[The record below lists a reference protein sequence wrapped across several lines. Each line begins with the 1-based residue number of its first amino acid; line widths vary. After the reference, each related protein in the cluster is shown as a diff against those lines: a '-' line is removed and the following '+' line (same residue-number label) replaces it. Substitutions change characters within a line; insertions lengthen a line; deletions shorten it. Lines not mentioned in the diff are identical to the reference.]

1 MLLKYF
7 YDEALAH
14 ASYLVGCQ
22 RTGEAFVIDPARTI
36 TPYLEAAAAE
46 KLTITGCVETH
57 IHADYVSGS
66 CELAKQTEA
75 TIYLSD
81 DGPADWKYEFGP
93 EYSVQRL
100 KEGDRIAIG
109 KIQLTTMHTPGHTPE
124 SISLLLT
131 DFGSGANEPMGI
143 FTGDFIFVGA
153 VGRPDLLEEA
163 AGISGSADQ
172 GARELFRS
180 IEKFNSL
187 PDYLQ
192 VWPAHGAGSACGK
205 GLGAIPSSTV
215 GYEKRFNPA
224 LQFTNKEGFVRFILD
239 DQPEAPPYFGL
250 MKKLNKLGP
259 KIIGDFRP
267 KKLTPQQLD
276 SLDQDC
282 NVIDT
287 AEFEQFAS
295 QHVPGTINLPIKYL
309 ASQGGWL
316 INYEAPTYLVSSEK
330 NILDAVQILREI
342 GIDNIEGY
350 FDAEEVYAS
359 GLASEK
365 SQQQSPQWLA
375 GALSTNSIRLV
386 DVRRKSEW
394 NAGRIAG
401 AEHIFLGRLAEEFGQ
416 TRSQED
422 HRSIVL
428 QCRTGS
434 RSAIATSVL
443 RSLGV
448 KNVINLSGGI
458 EQWETAGCPI
468 VKESPSLKSAP
479 PQEPVSIS
487 CALN

>member
-81 DGPADWKYEFGP
+81 EGPADWKYEFGP

-109 KIQLTTMHTPGHTPE
+109 KIQLTTMHTPE

-224 LQFTNKEGFVRFILD
+224 LQFTNKEDFVRFILD

-295 QHVPGTINLPIKYL
+295 QHVPGTINLPMKYL

>member
-36 TPYLEAAAAE
+36 TPYLEVAAAE

-66 CELAKQTEA
+66 CELAKKTEA

-81 DGPADWKYEFGP
+81 EGPVDWKYELGP

-109 KIQLTTMHTPGHTPE
+109 KIQLTTMHSPGHTPE

-143 FTGDFIFVGA
+143 FTGDFIFAGS

-163 AGISGSADQ
+163 AGISGAADQ

-180 IEKFNSL
+180 IEKFNLL

-215 GYEKRFNPA
+215 GYEKRFNQA
-224 LQFTNKEGFVRFILD
+224 LQIPTEEDFVRFILD

-250 MKKLNKLGP
+250 MKQLNKQGP
-259 KIIGDFRP
+259 KIVGDSYP
-267 KKLTPQQLD
+267 KKMAPQNLK
-276 SLDQDC
+276 SLDPTC
-282 NVIDT
+282 NIIET
-287 AEFEQFAS
+287 AEFEQFAN
-295 QHVPGTINLPIKYL
+295 QHAPGTINLPMKYL

-316 INYEAPTYLVSSEK
+316 VNYEAPTYLISTEK
-330 NILDAVQILREI
+330 NILDAVKTLREI

-350 FDAEEVYAS
+350 FNVEEVYAS
-359 GLASEK
+359 GLATEK
-365 SQQQSPQWLA
+365 SPQQSPKWLA
-375 GALSTNSIRLV
+375 NALQTNSIRLI
-386 DVRRKSEW
+386 DVRRNSEW

-401 AEHIFLGRLAEEFGQ
+401 AEHIFLGQLAEKIKQATSQ
-416 TRSQED
+416 TD
-422 HRSIVL
+422 NRSIVL

-434 RSAIATSVL
+434 RSSIAASVL
-443 RSLGV
+443 KSLGI
-448 KNVINLSGGI
+448 KNVINLAGGI
-458 EQWETAGCPI
+458 DRWEATGYPVVKKPPPLNSTALQKSIP
-468 VKESPSLKSAP
+468 PSCTLS
-479 PQEPVSIS
+479 
-487 CALN
+487 